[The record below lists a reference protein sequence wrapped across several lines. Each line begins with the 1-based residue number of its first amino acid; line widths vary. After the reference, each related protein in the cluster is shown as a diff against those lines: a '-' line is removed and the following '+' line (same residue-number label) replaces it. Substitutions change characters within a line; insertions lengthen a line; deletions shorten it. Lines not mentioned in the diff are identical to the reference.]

1 MNLKNGDDHSSVNP
15 ALERRQISDLCK
27 EERWDRQ
34 LAMSNNSKIGNR
46 SYDSDECLEA
56 IEQALQDMAREGL
69 IVDSGRREWNEL
81 TGRYDIVC
89 ASIDAGGMDE

>member
-1 MNLKNGDDHSSVNP
+1 
-15 ALERRQISDLCK
+15 
-27 EERWDRQ
+27 
-34 LAMSNNSKIGNR
+34 MSNNFKIGNR

-81 TGRYDIVC
+81 TGRYDIVWIKSC
-89 ASIDAGGMDE
+89 TERRTY